1 MSEDSIDLSIIIIN
15 YNLAKEIE
23 VCLLSLCKTLDTLS
37 KLMYEVIVVD
47 NNSPDKDLPFVE
59 GKIRRSNIHFY
70 YLDKNYGFGKGCN
83 FGFTKAKGKY
93 LCFLNPDTVIN
104 ENIFDSI
111 LNRLKENVSIG
122 IIAPQQQ
129 FRAPCFDFSAG
140 FSPNIFFEICG
151 LLGIGVFVEGMA
163 VYFYTKY
170 IKRELYDVRWV
181 LGACFFMRAEVFRK
195 VGGFD
200 EDFFMFYEEVDLCKR
215 ILNSG
220 LRVVYFPSA
229 KIYHVGSVSGKKDYY
244 LYTIRTY
251 ASKSIFISKHYKG
264 IHKQIF
270 IILLQLQ
277 MIVQT
282 FIWIVLWPKNS
293 EKSKQK
299 IMAFRYLFK
308 NKLRNT
314 IP

>member
-23 VCLLSLCKTLDTLS
+23 VCLLSLGKTLDTLS
-37 KLMYEVIVVD
+37 KLVYEVIIVD
-47 NNSPDKDLPFVE
+47 NNSPDKDLSFVE

-70 YLDKNYGFGKGCN
+70 YLDQNYGFGKGCN
-83 FGFTKAKGKY
+83 FGFTKAKGKAI
-93 LCFLNPDTVIN
+93 CFLNPDTVID

-111 LNRLKENVSIG
+111 VNKLKNDESIG

-129 FRAPCFDFSAG
+129 FREPCFDFSAG

-151 LLGIGVFVEGMA
+151 LLGIGVFVEGMV

-181 LGACFFMRAEVFRK
+181 LGACFFMRAEVFKK

-200 EDFFMFYEEVDLCKR
+200 EDYFMFYEEVDLCKR
-215 ILNSG
+215 ILNLG
-220 LRVVYFPSA
+220 LRVVYLPSA
-229 KIYHVGSVSGKKDYY
+229 KIHHVGSVSGKKNYY

-251 ASKSIFISKHYKG
+251 ASKYIYISKHYKH
-264 IHKQIF
+264 IHKHF
-270 IILLQLQ
+270 FTILLQLQ
-277 MIVQT
+277 MIIQT
-282 FIWIVLWPKNS
+282 FIWIVLWPINS
-293 EKSKQK
+293 GKSKQK
-299 IMAFRYLFK
+299 IKAFRYLFK